1 MYRFVYYIDPVLFF
15 QARQTR
21 QTGRPDRQTDRQDRQ
36 TDKTDKTGR
45 QDRWTYGWI
54 RQTDRQ
60 QLRGLVGHGL
70 FKDIFRYFIHSLQLC
85 I

>member
-21 QTGRPDRQTDRQDRQ
+21 QTGRPDRQTYI
-36 TDKTDKTGR
+36 DKTGR
-45 QDRWTYGWI
+45 QDRWTDGWI

-60 QLRGLVGHGL
+60 TAIERAGWSWP
-70 FKDIFRYFIHSLQLC
+70 F
-85 I
+85 